1 MRLKASGKN
10 AERIL
15 IHRFTSVLISMMTN
29 QGNGSAADASYND
42 EKNSRVPG
50 TKWSIEHREAV
61 LVQGCVRS
69 YPRSN
74 KGKWG
79 LDQTN

>member
-42 EKNSRVPG
+42 EKTFAFREQSGPS
-50 TKWSIEHREAV
+50 SIVKQLLFKGAFDRIPVE
-61 LVQGCVRS
+61 QG
-69 YPRSN
+69 
-74 KGKWG
+74 
-79 LDQTN
+79 